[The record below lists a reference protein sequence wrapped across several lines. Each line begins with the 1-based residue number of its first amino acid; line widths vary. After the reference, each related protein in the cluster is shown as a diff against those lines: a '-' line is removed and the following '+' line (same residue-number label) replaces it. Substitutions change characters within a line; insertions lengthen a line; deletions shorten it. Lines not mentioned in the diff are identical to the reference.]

1 VDICKKM
8 KDVSKIPTC
17 FQGVLWSTKIK
28 NLDLEK
34 DKVYIINQIL
44 SCGTWPMIKWLFH
57 TYSDQTV
64 NNVFLRHP
72 IKDYSFSRFNLVEKY
87 LLGVKDLS
95 LDPKRYVKNL
105 PRDIR

>member
-1 VDICKKM
+1 M
-8 KDVSKIPTC
+8 KDINKIPPH

-44 SCGTWPMIKWLFH
+44 SYGTWPMIEWLFR
-57 TYSDQTV
+57 TYPRRTISS
-64 NNVFLRHP
+64 VFLRHP
-72 IKDYSFSRFNLVEKY
+72 IKDYSLARFNLVEKY
-87 LLGVKDLS
+87 FLRVKNLS
-95 LDPKRYVKNL
+95 LDPGRYVKNL